1 VIALAC
7 ALTLAAGATP
17 SWAAGQ
23 LDPTFDVDG
32 QVVTDVG
39 SDDSGRGVVVQPD
52 GKTVVAG
59 YGGGNFEVARYNF
72 DGSLDTTFDGD
83 GKVVTDLGQVTD
95 RAYGVVLQDEKIVVA
110 GYTSPYS
117 GGTFDPS
124 GHALDFALARYN
136 ADGSLDTTFDG
147 DGKVITDLGL
157 EDVALAVAPQGEKI
171 VVAGYNYTNTSTQV
185 NFTVARYNADG
196 SLDATF
202 DGDGKVIT
210 DMGAND
216 FGQGLAVQ
224 GTQIVVAGYTSATVN
239 PGSSDSFALAR
250 YNTDGSLD
258 PGFDGDGK
266 VVTDF
271 GGADE
276 AFGVAFQAGKVV
288 AAGYSFLSGGTYD
301 FALAR
306 YNADG
311 SLDSSFDGD
320 GKVMTDISAHDV
332 GQAVAIQG
340 DKIVAG
346 GYRYGTSGTQKD
358 FVLARYNG
366 DGSLDSGFDGDGK
379 VTTDFGGEDV
389 AYALGVEGEK
399 ILAAGTSSTGANPAN
414 FAVSRYD
421 EGYPRPKGATP
432 ARVSLVPAYVECTAP
447 NRQHGPPLSF
457 PACNPPQQASSHVT
471 VGTPDSNGQ
480 APNSSGFVL
489 LGVIVGDPVTPQN
502 EADVQVSVSITD
514 VRLRS
519 DLSDYTGE
527 LQVNPTVRI
536 TDARSGAA
544 GTDRATVQD
553 AALSLATPCAAT
565 ATASV
570 GATCALTSSVN
581 AIVPGAVVEKARAVW
596 QLGTIEVLDGGTDG
610 VAATGPNSLF
620 ARQGIFIP

>member
-1 VIALAC
+1 M
-7 ALTLAAGATP
+7 
-17 SWAAGQ
+17 
-23 LDPTFDVDG
+23 
-32 QVVTDVG
+32 
-39 SDDSGRGVVVQPD
+39 
-52 GKTVVAG
+52 
-59 YGGGNFEVARYNF
+59 
-72 DGSLDTTFDGD
+72 
-83 GKVVTDLGQVTD
+83 
-95 RAYGVVLQDEKIVVA
+95 
-110 GYTSPYS
+110 
-117 GGTFDPS
+117 
-124 GHALDFALARYN
+124 
-136 ADGSLDTTFDG
+136 
-147 DGKVITDLGL
+147 
-157 EDVALAVAPQGEKI
+157 EDVALAVALQGEKI

-224 GTQIVVAGYTSATVN
+224 GPQIVVAGYTSATVN

-258 PGFDGDGK
+258 TSFDGDGK

-288 AAGYSFLSGGTYD
+288 AAGYSFPAGGTYD

-311 SLDSSFDGD
+311 SLDTSFDGD
-320 GKVMTDISAHDV
+320 GKVVTDVSVHDV

-340 DKIVAG
+340 DKIVAA
-346 GYRYGTSGTQKD
+346 GYRYGSSGTQKD

-379 VTTDFGGEDV
+379 VVTDFGGEDV
-389 AYALGVEGEK
+389 AYALEIGGEK
-399 ILAAGTSSTGANPAN
+399 ISRPAAAARAQTRTN
-414 FAVSRYD
+414 FAVARYD

-432 ARVSLVPAYVECTAP
+432 VRVSLVPAYAQCTAP

-489 LGVIVGDPVTPQN
+489 FGVIVGDPVTPQN
-502 EADVQVSVSITD
+502 EADVQVSVSMTD

-527 LQVNPTVRI
+527 LQVNPAVRI
-536 TDARSGAA
+536 TDAGNGAS
-544 GTDRATVQD
+544 GTDRATMQD
-553 AALSLATPCAAT
+553 TLFSLTTPCAAT

-570 GATCALTSSVN
+570 GATCSLTSTFN
-581 AIVPGAVVEKARAVW
+581 AIVPGAVVEKAR
-596 QLGTIEVLDGGTDG
+596 G
-610 VAATGPNSLF
+610 VAARLGRDARRWRGRRSRDRSQLAVRPAGDLHSL
-620 ARQGIFIP
+620 I